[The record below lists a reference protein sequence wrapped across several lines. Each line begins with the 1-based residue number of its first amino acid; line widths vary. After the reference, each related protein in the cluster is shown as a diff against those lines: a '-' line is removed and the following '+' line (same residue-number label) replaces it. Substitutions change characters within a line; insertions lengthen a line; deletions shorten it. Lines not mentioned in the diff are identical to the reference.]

1 MSALIRRFNRC
12 MAAGLTAA
20 VLVAPAFAL
29 DTVKFMAP
37 GSVGGGYDQTAR
49 VLGKA
54 MVEANTAKAVTFENK
69 GGIVPAQFNYLDH
82 QGREHQLDYQVQ
94 GVNC

>member
-1 MSALIRRFNRC
+1 MSALIRRFSRC

-20 VLVAPAFAL
+20 VLAAPAFAL

-69 GGIVPAQFNYLDH
+69 GGAVSYTHLTLPTKA
-82 QGREHQLDYQVQ
+82 
-94 GVNC
+94 